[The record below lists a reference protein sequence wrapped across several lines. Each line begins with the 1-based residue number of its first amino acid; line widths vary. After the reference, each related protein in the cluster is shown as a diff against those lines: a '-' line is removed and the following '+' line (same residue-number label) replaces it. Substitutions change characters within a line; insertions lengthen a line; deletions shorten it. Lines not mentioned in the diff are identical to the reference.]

1 VIRGTTQGLGLIW
14 PVAPAT
20 TVTLAVDIEWTEE

>member
-1 VIRGTTQGLGLIW
+1 LTLVGGGLLIIYDL

-20 TVTLAVDIEWTEE
+20 TVTHYAF